1 MAELN
6 QASVSRT
13 GRSSR
18 SLKTLPKVD
27 LTAMVDLAFLL
38 ITFFML
44 TTTLSKPSAMELAM
58 PVDGPPSA
66 IAGNRTLSICLGDR
80 DQLLC
85 YRGMADAPVD
95 LQVIKP
101 VRLRALLLQ
110 QKRIV
115 HQEAAKPLMVLI
127 KPSEVSNYESLVNVL
142 DEMAI
147 VQVVSYAIVDLANS
161 EKRLMIQRN
170 SL

>member
-1 MAELN
+1 MADLN

-13 GRSSR
+13 GRNYR

-44 TTTLSKPSAMELAM
+44 TTTLSKPYAMELAM

-66 IAGNRTLSICLGDR
+66 IAGNRTLSICLGDSG
-80 DQLLC
+80 QLLC

-101 VRLRALLLQ
+101 ARLRALLQQ
-110 QKRIV
+110 QKRVV

-147 VQVVSYAIVDLANS
+147 VQVASYAIVDLADS